1 MRHYSLFNIFQGR
14 ATEGKYGRVMAKF
27 WVTSKLQNSLHR
39 LPAPTW
45 VSFLANWTQI
55 CGLRFKNERLKN
67 ENTLI
72 ANVPW
77 TLSSSFVEIFTRK
90 RPELCKS
97 LDRVKLGQ
105 GFMGS
110 GPCLR
115 HNAKRGARQIFTN
128 HHGLLTE
135 HTVEISQIFSDKNHP
150 GLKTCQRSTC
160 S

>member
-14 ATEGKYGRVMAKF
+14 ATRANMGELWQNF
-27 WVTSKLQNSLHR
+27 ELLQNCKTR
-39 LPAPTW
+39 FTDFWPPPG
-45 VSFLANWTQI
+45 FLFWRT
-55 CGLRFKNERLKN
+55 GLKFVLRFKNERLKN

-72 ANVPW
+72 ANIPW

-105 GFMGS
+105 GLMGS

-115 HNAKRGARQIFTN
+115 HNAKRGTTTIYKSSWFC
-128 HHGLLTE
+128 
-135 HTVEISQIFSDKNHP
+135 SQSIQ
-150 GLKTCQRSTC
+150 LKYLRYLVIKTIPA
-160 S
+160 